1 MADTRTEGLQY
12 RDLRTRDTGLAMLQ
26 IASTR
31 QHCKPRRYHF
41 LHTGQALAL
50 AMHSKC
56 DYRLTVSLGEA
67 LGRAFTFCRQPLCQ
81 RILRLVQSGQHSALV
96 FDHSTFNV
104 GSPCST
110 IARKRPWS
118 NKGCRTEPPAAQDF
132 DASVMRPDKA
142 VLRTPKN
149 IASET
154 RGTMSA
160 IAAPLSAVAAA
171 SWRSAR

>member
-1 MADTRTEGLQY
+1 MADPRTEGLQY

-26 IASTR
+26 IAATH

-67 LGRAFTFCRQPLCQ
+67 LGRAFTFCRQPLRQ

-96 FDHSTFNV
+96 FDHST
-104 GSPCST
+104 
-110 IARKRPWS
+110 ADK
-118 NKGCRTEPPAAQDF
+118 DF

-142 VLRTPKN
+142 VLRRPKN

-154 RGTMSA
+154 REYMSA